1 MVESTT
7 MVPHK
12 RNQGRGTQV
21 QVRLDRERLEQLDD
35 WRRTQADIPTR
46 GEAVR
51 RLMDRAF
58 KDG

>member
-1 MVESTT
+1 